1 MAKITGIGGIFLK
14 IQNEIQPLLLWYQEV
29 LGLDI
34 TEYGLNFLMPNELTL
49 ITFDKSDGE
58 TMLNFTVDNLEVF
71 MEELRA
77 KNVVIHQEIK
87 EYDYGKFAQ
96 IKDPYGTTVELW
108 ETKKENYIKMVKK
121 EMTDYK
127 ES

>member
-1 MAKITGIGGIFLK
+1 MAKITGIGGIFVK
-14 IQNEIQPLLLWYQEV
+14 IQNEIQPLLRWYQEV

-34 TEYGLNFLMPNELTL
+34 TEYGLNFLTPNELTL

-58 TMLNFTVDNLEVF
+58 TVLNFTVDNLDVF
-71 MEELRA
+71 MEEL
-77 KNVVIHQEIK
+77 KTKDVIIHQEIK

-127 ES
+127 GS

>member
-1 MAKITGIGGIFLK
+1 MAKITGIGGIFVK
-14 IQNEIQPLLLWYQEV
+14 IQNEIQPLLRWYQEV

-34 TEYGLNFLMPNELTL
+34 TEYGLNFLTPNELTL

-58 TMLNFTVDNLEVF
+58 TMLNFTVDNLDVF
-71 MEELRA
+71 MEEL
-77 KNVVIHQEIK
+77 KTKDVIIHQEIK
-87 EYDYGKFAQ
+87 EYNYGKFAQ

-127 ES
+127 GS